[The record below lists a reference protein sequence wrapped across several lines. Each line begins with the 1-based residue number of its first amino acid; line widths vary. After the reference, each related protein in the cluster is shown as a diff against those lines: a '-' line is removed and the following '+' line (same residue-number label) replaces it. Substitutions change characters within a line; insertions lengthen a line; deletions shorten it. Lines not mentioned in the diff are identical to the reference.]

1 MTGERRAPVMP
12 VGRFRRVMRGA
23 LIFVAVMGPGIITA
37 NVDNDA
43 GGITTYVLA
52 GANFGYSM
60 LWTLVPI
67 TIALVVVQEMCSRM
81 GAVTGKGLADL
92 IRETFGVRWTFWMM
106 VALVVSNIGN
116 TIAEFSGIA
125 ASLEIFGIPR
135 WVSVPL
141 SALGV
146 WVLVLAGTARAVERI
161 FLVACV
167 LYIAYPISGFLAH
180 PPWGEALRSTVIP
193 TVHSDAAWITMVIG
207 LVGTTIAPWMQ
218 FYLQSAVVEK
228 GIKPEEY
235 AASRLD
241 VIVGCILTDVVAFF
255 IVVAAASTLYAA
267 KVHVETADQAAL
279 ALEPL
284 AGRYCAWL
292 FAAGLF
298 NASLFAASILPLATA
313 FSVCE
318 AFGWESGIDKRW
330 DDAKQF
336 YALYTGILVIGAAVV
351 LVPGLP
357 LIPVMIVTQV
367 ANGVLLPVVLVFMLI
382 LANREAL
389 MGRYR
394 NGPIFNVIAWT
405 TTVVC
410 SGLTLWLL
418 VTQL

>member
-1 MTGERRAPVMP
+1 
-12 VGRFRRVMRGA
+12 
-23 LIFVAVMGPGIITA
+23 MGPGIITA

-52 GANFGYSM
+52 GADFGYTM

-67 TIALVVVQEMCSRM
+67 TVALVVVQEMCSRM

-92 IRETFGVRWTFWMM
+92 IRESFGVRWTFWIMI
-106 VALVVSNIGN
+106 ALLLSNLGN

-125 ASLEIFGIPR
+125 ASLEIFGVPR
-135 WVSVPL
+135 WVSVPF
-141 SALGV
+141 SALAV
-146 WVLVLAGTARAVERI
+146 WLLVLAGTARLVERI

-180 PPWGEALRSTVIP
+180 PPWGDVMVQTMTP
-193 TVHSDAAWITMVIG
+193 TVQWRGEWVAMIVG

-241 VIVGCILTDVVAFF
+241 VVVGCILTDVVAFF
-255 IVVAAASTLYAA
+255 IVVAGAATLFVN
-267 KVHVETADQAAL
+267 KVHVESASQAAL
-279 ALEPL
+279 ALKPL
-284 AGRYCAWL
+284 AGTYCSIL

-318 AFGWESGIDKRW
+318 AFGWESGVDRKYR
-330 DDAKQF
+330 DAKQF
-336 YALYTGILVIGAAVV
+336 YGLYTGILVIGAAVV
-351 LVPGLP
+351 LIPSLP
-357 LIPVMIVTQV
+357 LIPVMLVTQI
-367 ANGVLLPVVLVFMLI
+367 ANGALLPFVLIFMLI
-382 LANREAL
+382 LSNRRSL
-389 MGRYR
+389 MGEFR
-394 NGPIFNVIAWT
+394 NGPMFNVVAWGT
-405 TTVVC
+405 TIVM
-410 SGLTLWLL
+410 SALTLWLVGDGVRGL
-418 VTQL
+418 MR